1 MLTKIRNKV
10 ESSQRITTDEALFL
24 MRSTELLDLAP
35 IAQIWRDRHNPE
47 QRVTFVIDT
56 NLNYTN
62 ICDAYCSFC
71 AFYRTDESDP
81 SAYTYSVEQ
90 IMEKIGRAV
99 KAGCTTVL
107 LQGGL
112 NSKLPLKY
120 YTDLVSETVRLY
132 PQITPHYFS
141 APEIM
146 KMSEVSCLS
155 VHGVL
160 QALKD
165 AGQRSLPGGGS
176 EILSNRVK
184 AEISRLTPK
193 DTVDKWSNVHV
204 EAHKIGLMTTATMM
218 FGHIET
224 DEEIIE
230 TLEHIR
236 NIQDLAWDQPGGF
249 TAFIPW
255 SYKRQNTALAKKVL
269 QESGP
274 NPYLRIMAI
283 SRLFLDNVPHIQAS
297 WFSEGRKTG
306 QMALH
311 FGADDF
317 GGTLFDENV
326 MLAAGFYNRT
336 TTDEIKTIIS
346 EAGFVP
352 IQRTTEYEIINGT
365 KTTTSVNSK
374 PGTLVGLAA
383 EQSSSA

>member
-1 MLTKIRNKV
+1 
-10 ESSQRITTDEALFL
+10 
-24 MRSTELLDLAP
+24 
-35 IAQIWRDRHNPE
+35 
-47 QRVTFVIDT
+47 
-56 NLNYTN
+56 
-62 ICDAYCSFC
+62 
-71 AFYRTDESDP
+71 
-81 SAYTYSVEQ
+81 
-90 IMEKIGRAV
+90 
-99 KAGCTTVL
+99 
-107 LQGGL
+107 
-112 NSKLPLKY
+112 
-120 YTDLVSETVRLY
+120 
-132 PQITPHYFS
+132 
-141 APEIM
+141 
-146 KMSEVSCLS
+146 
-155 VHGVL
+155 
-160 QALKD
+160 
-165 AGQRSLPGGGS
+165 
-176 EILSNRVK
+176 
-184 AEISRLTPK
+184 
-193 DTVDKWSNVHV
+193 
-204 EAHKIGLMTTATMM
+204 MM
-218 FGHIET
+218 FGHVET

-236 NIQDLAWDQPGGF
+236 NVQDLASDQPGGF

-336 TTDEIKTIIS
+336 STDEIKTIIS

-365 KTTTSVNSK
+365 KTATSVTSK
-374 PGTLVGLAA
+374 PRARVELAA